1 MPFLIVLF
9 TVALGLCVV
18 GLVVISLW
26 WSWLFLAAIF
36 ESVRDD
42 WRLRKPKREPRPGDY
57 RSTAAPNPPPASR
70 LTQRTRA
77 AGSGEQG

>member
-1 MPFLIVLF
+1 MPFLIVFF

-36 ESVRDD
+36 GSVQR
-42 WRLRKPKREPRPGDY
+42 REIEKTRREPRGRETTDLL
-57 RSTAAPNPPPASR
+57 PP
-70 LTQRTRA
+70 LT
-77 AGSGEQG
+77 EPPK

>member
-1 MPFLIVLF
+1 MPFLIVF
-9 TVALGLCVV
+9 FAVALGLCVI

-42 WRLRKPKREPRPGDY
+42 WRLKKPKREPRPGEPD
-57 RSTAAPNPPPASR
+57 STKGI
-70 LTQRTRA
+70 T
-77 AGSGEQG
+77 

>member
-1 MPFLIVLF
+1 MPFLIVFF

-36 ESVRDD
+36 ESVRSDGK
-42 WRLRKPKREPRPGDY
+42 LKKPDE
-57 RSTAAPNPPPASR
+57 N
-70 LTQRTRA
+70 RA
-77 AGSGEQG
+77 AGRPQKARAERE